1 MSGWRPP
8 ACFTIS
14 LLLALVATAGAEEP
28 ASQPRGLIDWSRAEG
43 IDPHRADVLDF
54 LDTDLAAYVRL
65 GEEAHRRG
73 RYEDAARLY
82 LYVLRH
88 RNNSPRLLYNLACA
102 YGRLGEGRLA
112 ARALDAAVDA
122 GFTEFETLRNDK
134 DFERLRGDAFFGA
147 ARDRALAR
155 ESLIGQPILLEA
167 RGMVRARLHLPP
179 DFDPSKSYPLV
190 IGLHGN
196 GSNCEEFAPI
206 WGMLEKPQI
215 LFVAPESP
223 YAYPPTL
230 DTRRIGYTW
239 GLPTRDK
246 ALWESV
252 DPLVADNMK
261 QIVEEMGEKYKISG
275 AYLLGHSQGAAFAY
289 LAAVR
294 HPDLFKGV
302 IALAGIFP
310 EEQITAEEN
319 ARASKKVRLFIG
331 HGKQDPAV
339 AFADGIKYR
348 DLLVR
353 LGYDVTFAE
362 FQGGHHVDP
371 ATLRQAVAW
380 IAKEK

>member
-73 RYEDAARLY
+73 RYED
-82 LYVLRH
+82 
-88 RNNSPRLLYNLACA
+88 
-102 YGRLGEGRLA
+102 
-112 ARALDAAVDA
+112 
-122 GFTEFETLRNDK
+122 
-134 DFERLRGDAFFGA
+134 
-147 ARDRALAR
+147 
-155 ESLIGQPILLEA
+155 
-167 RGMVRARLHLPP
+167 
-179 DFDPSKSYPLV
+179 
-190 IGLHGN
+190 
-196 GSNCEEFAPI
+196 
-206 WGMLEKPQI
+206 
-215 LFVAPESP
+215 
-223 YAYPPTL
+223 
-230 DTRRIGYTW
+230 
-239 GLPTRDK
+239 
-246 ALWESV
+246 
-252 DPLVADNMK
+252 
-261 QIVEEMGEKYKISG
+261 
-275 AYLLGHSQGAAFAY
+275 AAFAY